1 MKITLREIGDAAFAI
16 LMGYLHRGGT
26 DPGAEVTLSSS
37 DLQETI
43 FLRLIDTTLLLMK
56 IFPHKNFLDQSVFRI
71 EVFRTRPGDLR
82 GNRIAF
88 VEIPKG
94 DDAREEIRL
103 FIEGVL
109 SQCDL

>member
-1 MKITLREIGDAAFAI
+1 MKTTLVDVGDAAFQV
-16 LMGYLHRGGT
+16 LMGYLHRRGT
-26 DPGAEVTLSSS
+26 DPGAEVTITSSG
-37 DLQETI
+37 LQESI
-43 FLRLIDTTLLLMK
+43 FLRLVDTTVLLMK
-56 IFPHKNFLDQSVFRI
+56 IFPHKNFLDQGVFRI

-94 DDAREEIRL
+94 NDAREEVRL

-109 SQCDL
+109 GQCDL